1 MRPGKRDR
9 GNKEKELTKCR
20 TDLWSINLSVIRKYS
35 SSRCT
40 LYVLLQGAHAKGKK
54 PNFNNI
60 CISMNVK

>member
-9 GNKEKELTKCR
+9 ENKEKELTKCR

-40 LYVLLQGAHAKGKK
+40 LYVLQDVHANGKK